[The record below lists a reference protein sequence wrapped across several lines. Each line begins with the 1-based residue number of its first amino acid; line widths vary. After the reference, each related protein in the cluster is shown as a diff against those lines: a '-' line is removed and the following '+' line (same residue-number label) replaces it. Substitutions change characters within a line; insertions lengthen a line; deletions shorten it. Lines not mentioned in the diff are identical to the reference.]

1 MASAGGIG
9 ASEGDAKVEGDKV
22 GAMGAPVTR
31 SRLTID
37 GAVDGEVDGT
47 VLGRVDGASFHG

>member
-1 MASAGGIG
+1 
-9 ASEGDAKVEGDKV
+9 
-22 GAMGAPVTR
+22 VTR